1 MKKGSSLFNGTIALV
16 FLVLWGNLIRLL
28 LPAEQNGVIL
38 KTLDYALLLYVV
50 AAIGFLMGKVLNRRR
65 KKDPGKE

>member
-28 LPAEQNGVIL
+28 LPAEQYGVIL
-38 KTLDYALLLYVV
+38 KTLDYALFLYVV
-50 AAIGFLMGKVLNRRR
+50 AVIGFLMGKVLSRR
-65 KKDPGKE
+65 KEKYPGKE